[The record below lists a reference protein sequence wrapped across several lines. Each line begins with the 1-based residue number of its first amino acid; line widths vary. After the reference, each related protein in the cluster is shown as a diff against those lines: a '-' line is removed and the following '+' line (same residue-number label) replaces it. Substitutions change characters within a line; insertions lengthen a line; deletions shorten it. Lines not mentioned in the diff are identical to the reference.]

1 MMSGGISEDDWDRIF
16 SHFGELFNEEVI
28 IYEKI
33 EYNGVDVWNTLFNR
47 L

>member
-1 MMSGGISEDDWDRIF
+1 MMRGGILEDDWDRIF

-28 IYEKI
+28 IYENNA
-33 EYNGVDVWNTLFNR
+33 YDGVDIWNTLFNR